1 MSNKIAN
8 SIFRLTLGS
17 RANDD
22 GDWVIAICMSHS
34 DNMVVT
40 ILAALKSGA
49 AYMPLDPDFPVNRIQ
64 QMLNETQPCL
74 CIYDSDYG
82 SHALFEDY
90 NSISYE
96 DILEHSSTLSPNSFM
111 RAKTFTLEQSDL
123 ALVFYTSGSTGV
135 PEGVKQTHTAILNRL
150 NWSWAELP
158 FSATE
163 NYGLF
168 RTDFAFIDSI
178 CEIFGPLLKG
188 NPIVI
193 APKSVQQDIERF
205 VGILEKYKVLLHII

>member
-1 MSNKIAN
+1 MSNRIAN

-17 RANDD
+17 NANDD
-22 GDWVIAICMSHS
+22 GDWVIAICMSPS

-40 ILAALKSGA
+40 ILAALKAGA

-64 QMLNETQPCL
+64 QMLNGTQPCL
-74 CIYDSDYG
+74 AIYDSDYG
-82 SHALFEDY
+82 NHALFENC
-90 NSISYE
+90 NSMSYE
-96 DILEHSSTLSPNSFM
+96 EILQHSMTLSPNNIV

-123 ALVFYTSGSTGV
+123 AFVFYTSGSTGV
-135 PEGVKQTHTAILNRL
+135 PEGVKQTHTAILNQL
-150 NWSWAELP
+150 NWSWAEFP

-163 NYGLF
+163 NYGILK
-168 RTDFAFIDSI
+168 TNFAFIDSI

-193 APKSVQQDIERF
+193 APKSVPQDTERF
-205 VGILEKYKVLLHII
+205 IGILEKYKVLLHFI